1 MKQKGE
7 LAVIFGTSRASN
19 GLEVRFAMFGREK
32 FGLPRYEVH
41 AVHPLSLGAG
51 SGHGNRRDPCPES
64 VGLIYIRNV
73 ERGGLSHGCV

>member
-19 GLEVRFAMFGREK
+19 SLEVRFAMFGREK

-51 SGHGNRRDPCPES
+51 SGHGNGRDPCPDS
-64 VGLIYIRNV
+64 VGLICVRKV
-73 ERGGLSHGCV
+73 ERGDPSGRCV